1 MCESTYNYSYFT
13 QGSSTAT
20 PNNNREEHGQTQQTA
35 GQRNP
40 PTSSGG
46 ENPSSQTSS
55 RLSEGSS
62 FAGEPVRVVPLRTVV
77 AAVPGTFGRLPSD
90 SSGNS
95 IGLYY
100 PLLGRFQNVASGHGN
115 SGRGSQASGNSIGL
129 YYPLLGRF
137 QNVASGHGNSG
148 RGSQASGEY
157 HTAEVQTEQLPT
169 PEPALQQQNFEQRTR
184 DGNVT
189 ILQFNEVLRITWLM
203 EKS

>member
-1 MCESTYNYSYFT
+1 MVFLMCESTYNYSYFT

-40 PTSSGG
+40 PTSSDG

-90 SSGNS
+90 S
-95 IGLYY
+95 
-100 PLLGRFQNVASGHGN
+100 
-115 SGRGSQASGNSIGL
+115 SGNSIGL